1 MTQGAAGTLPAMPPH
16 DSTVPF
22 VPVVL
27 GGELATYTLARAFH
41 AELGVR
47 STVVSRTVPSAVR
60 GSAIVDNVRCPDMD
74 DDEELLACLT
84 GIADSHPGHRVL
96 LMGTVDV
103 WVTRIAALRDRLDDR
118 FAVPY
123 PPLPL
128 IRRLSDK
135 EGFAALCQE
144 VGVAHPVTRAV
155 PADAAEPDLA
165 GILEGL
171 RWPLVVKAGDSS
183 FSTLVYEGKKK
194 VAYCDD
200 LDDLVA
206 LRRTMTGA
214 GYAGALVVQERIP
227 GGDEQMRV
235 LTTYSDLSGTV
246 RWGRVGHVL
255 LEDHD
260 PAMIG
265 NPLAVVHGASFTA
278 VDEAAKLLEHAGWT
292 GYANFDIKVD
302 PRDGTEYF
310 FELNPRLGRSH
321 AYLHAGGH
329 PIVTPLVREY
339 VEDRDPYDSVEVGA
353 ETDDWLYS
361 IVPVPLLRRYVTDP
375 RTRERLASI
384 RRSGRVLRPLRYAVD
399 GSRERRLAQLKNDV
413 RYTRNFATHYRRPV
427 TS

>member
-1 MTQGAAGTLPAMPPH
+1 MSRPVH
-16 DSTVPF
+16 DYTVPF

-47 STVVSRTVPSAVR
+47 TTVVSRTVPSAVR
-60 GSAIVDNVRCPDMD
+60 GSAIVDNVRLPGMD
-74 DDEELLACLT
+74 DDEELLACLR
-84 GIADSHPGHRVL
+84 GIADRREGHRVL
-96 LMGTVDV
+96 LMGTVDT
-103 WVTRIAALRDRLDDR
+103 WVTRIAGLRDRLDER
-118 FAVPY
+118 FVVPY

-128 IRRLSDK
+128 IERLSDK
-135 EGFAALCQE
+135 EGFAALCEE

-155 PADAAEPDLA
+155 PAAADEADLPA
-165 GILEGL
+165 ILEGL

-183 FSTLVYEGKKK
+183 FSALIYEGKKK

-200 LDDLVA
+200 LDDLRA
-206 LRRTMTGA
+206 LRGTMTGA

-235 LTTYSDLSGTV
+235 LTTYSDLTGTV
-246 RWGRVGHVL
+246 RWGRLGHVL

-278 VDEAAKLLEHAGWT
+278 VEDASRLLRHAGWT

-321 AYLHAGGH
+321 AYLSAAGH
-329 PIVTPLVREY
+329 PIVTPLVREH
-339 VEDRDPYDSVEVGA
+339 VEDRDPYDGVDVGP

-375 RTRERLASI
+375 ATRTRLGSI

-399 GSRERRLAQLKNDV
+399 RGRERRLAQLKNDV
-413 RYTRNFATHYRRPV
+413 LYTKNFATHYRRPV
-427 TS
+427 TT

>member
-1 MTQGAAGTLPAMPPH
+1 MLRPAQH
-16 DSTVPF
+16 STVPF

-74 DDEELLACLT
+74 DDEALLACL
-84 GIADSHPGHRVL
+84 GQVADRHPGQRVL

-103 WVTRIAALRDRLDDR
+103 WVTRIAALRDRLDER

-123 PPLPL
+123 PSLPL

-135 EGFAALCQE
+135 EGFAAICEE

-155 PADAAEPDLA
+155 PAGAAESELA
-165 GILEGL
+165 AILDGL

-183 FSTLVYEGKKK
+183 FSTLDYEGKQK

-200 LDDLVA
+200 LAELTA
-206 LRRTMTGA
+206 LRRTMTDA
-214 GYAGALVVQERIP
+214 GYAGSLVVQERIP

-235 LTTYSDLSGTV
+235 LTTYSDLGARV
-246 RWGRVGHVL
+246 RWGRLGHVL

-265 NPLAVVHGASFTA
+265 NPLAVVHGASATA
-278 VDEAAKLLEHAGWT
+278 VAEAARLLEHAGWT

-321 AYLHAGGH
+321 AYLQAAGH
-329 PIVTPLVREY
+329 PIVTPLVREH
-339 VEDRDPYDSVEVGA
+339 VEGRDAYDGVDVGP

-375 RTRERLASI
+375 VTRDRLRRI

-399 GSRERRLAQLKNDV
+399 GGRERRLAQLKNDV
-413 RYTRNFATHYRRPV
+413 RYTTNFATHYRRPV

>member
-1 MTQGAAGTLPAMPPH
+1 MVRPPL
-16 DSTVPF
+16 DTTVPF

-41 AELGVR
+41 AELDVR
-47 STVVSRTVPSAVR
+47 TTVISRTVPSAVR
-60 GSAIVDNVRCPDMD
+60 GSAIIDNVQLPGMD
-74 DDEELLACLT
+74 DDEQLLAGLSD
-84 GIADSHPGHRVL
+84 IADANPGARVL
-96 LMGTVDV
+96 VLGTVDT
-103 WVTRIAALRDRLDDR
+103 WVTRIAALRDRLDER
-118 FAVPY
+118 FAIPY

-128 IRRLSDK
+128 IERLSDK
-135 EGFAALCQE
+135 EGFAALCAE
-144 VGVAHPVTRAV
+144 VGVAHPVTRAI
-155 PADAAEPDLA
+155 PADAAEADL
-165 GILEGL
+165 GDLLEGL

-200 LDDLVA
+200 LASLVE
-206 LRRTMTGA
+206 LRRTMTTA
-214 GYAGALVVQERIP
+214 GYAGSLVVQERIP

-246 RWGRVGHVL
+246 RWGRLGHVL

-265 NPLAVVHGASFTA
+265 NPLAVISGASFTA
-278 VDEAAKLLEHAGWT
+278 VGEATRMLEHVGWT

-321 AYLHAGGH
+321 AYLSAAGH
-329 PIVTPLVREY
+329 PIVAPMVREH
-339 VEDRDPYDSVEVGA
+339 VEDRDPYDGVEVGP

-361 IVPVPLLRRYVTDP
+361 IVPVPLLARYVTDP
-375 RTRERLASI
+375 ATRRRLAAI
-384 RRSGRVLRPLRYAVD
+384 RSTGRVVRPLRYDAD
-399 GSRERRLAQLKNDV
+399 PGRDRRLAQLKNDV
-413 RYTRNFATHYRRPV
+413 RYVRNFATHYRRPV
-427 TS
+427 TA

>member
-1 MTQGAAGTLPAMPPH
+1 MLRPVQR
-16 DSTVPF
+16 STVPF

-41 AELGVR
+41 AELGAR
-47 STVVSRTVPSAVR
+47 TTVVSRTVPSAVR
-60 GSAIVDNVRCPDMD
+60 GSAIVDNVRCPEMD
-74 DDEELLACLT
+74 DDEALLSCLRQV
-84 GIADSHPGHRVL
+84 ADRHPGHRVL
-96 LMGTVDV
+96 LLGTVDL
-103 WVTRIAALRDRLDDR
+103 WVTRIAALRDRLDER

-128 IRRLSDK
+128 IQRLSDK
-135 EGFAALCQE
+135 EGFAALCEE
-144 VGVAHPVTRAV
+144 VGVAHPVTRSV
-155 PADAAEPDLA
+155 PADAPEAELPDL
-165 GILEGL
+165 LEGL

-183 FSTLVYEGKKK
+183 FSALSYAGKQK

-200 LDDLVA
+200 LDALVA
-206 LRRTMTGA
+206 LRRTMAGA
-214 GYAGALVVQERIP
+214 GYGGALVVQERIP

-246 RWGRVGHVL
+246 RWGRLGHVL

-265 NPLAVVHGASFTA
+265 NPLAVVHGASATA
-278 VDEAAKLLEHAGWT
+278 VAEATRLLEHVGWT
-292 GYANFDIKVD
+292 GYANFDLKVD

-321 AYLHAGGH
+321 AYLHAAGH
-329 PIVTPLVREY
+329 PIVAPLVREH
-339 VEDRDPYDSVEVGA
+339 VEGRDAYDGVEVGP

-375 RTRERLASI
+375 ATRSRLRGI

-399 GSRERRLAQLKNDV
+399 AGRERRLAQLKNDV
-413 RYTRNFATHYRRPV
+413 RYVQDFATHYRRPV
-427 TS
+427 TT